1 MHTET
6 EARKKK
12 PLPEQFYA
20 NCPVC
25 GTTLIKAKNVDG
37 AVIKCLGC
45 KRLMVV
51 EIKKGRIVVVPQEIV
66 NPNPGENTAESTEI
80 HKN

>member
-6 EARKKK
+6 EMRKKK

-25 GTTLIKAKNVDG
+25 GTTLIKAENVDG

-51 EIKKGRIVVVPQEIV
+51 EIKNGRVVVIPQEIAA
-66 NPNPGENTAESTEI
+66 PNAGENPAEPTETY
-80 HKN
+80 KN